1 MTQYDVFNG
10 DADGIC
16 ALQQLRLNKPINSTL
31 VTGVKRD
38 IQLLAKIEAAAG
50 DGDGVTV
57 LDISLDKNRD
67 VAIKLLNK
75 GVIIDYYDHHF
86 AGEIPEHRHFSAN
99 IDTTSETCTSLIVN
113 NKIKHQ
119 HSAWAVVGAFG
130 DNFSA
135 SAKQAAKELN
145 LSSNELTQLQQLGT
159 YLNYNAYGAMV
170 EDLHFAPDKLYLS
183 LHPYKNPLDFI
194 AADETYI
201 HLECGYLEDLA
212 KARQLRATT
221 ENEAI
226 AVIFLPNE
234 AWARRSSGIFANE
247 LAKQN
252 PNRAHA
258 LLTTLSPDA
267 YLVSVRAPMNNKI
280 NADVLCRQFP
290 TGGGRKAA
298 AGINHLPEDQLNT
311 FIDAFKQ
318 IYS

>member
-16 ALQQLRLNKPINSTL
+16 ALQQLRLNTPIASKL

-38 IQLLAKIEAAAG
+38 IQLLANVKADAE
-50 DGDGVTV
+50 DCVTV

-67 VAIKLLNK
+67 AAITLLNK
-75 GVIIDYYDHHF
+75 GVVIEYYDHHF
-86 AGEIPEHRHFSAN
+86 AGEIPVHANFSAN
-99 IDTTSETCTSLIVN
+99 INTASETCTSLIVN

-119 HSAWAVVGAFG
+119 HSSWAVVGAFG
-130 DNFSA
+130 DNFSE
-135 SAKQAAKELN
+135 SAKAAAKGLSLSEAELIK
-145 LSSNELTQLQQLGT
+145 LQKLGT
-159 YLNYNAYGAMV
+159 YLNYNAYGATI
-170 EDLHFAPDKLYLS
+170 EDLHFAPDKLFLS

-194 AADETYI
+194 AANDAYT
-201 HLECGYLEDLA
+201 HLESGYMEDLSQ
-212 KARQLRATT
+212 ARKLPATK
-221 ENEAI
+221 EDKSI
-226 AVIFLPNE
+226 AVVLLPNA
-234 AWARRSSGIFANE
+234 AWARRACGVFANE

-252 PNRAHA
+252 PDRAHA
-258 LLTTLSPDA
+258 LLTALSPDA

-298 AGINHLPEDQLNT
+298 AGINHLPEEQLNA

-318 IYS
+318 TYS

>member
-16 ALQQLRLNKPINSTL
+16 ALQQLRLNTPIESKL

-38 IQLLAKIEAAAG
+38 IQLLANVKAEAA
-50 DGDGVTV
+50 DCVTV

-67 VAIKLLNK
+67 AAINLLHK
-75 GVIIDYYDHHF
+75 GVMIEYYDHHF
-86 AGEIPEHRHFSAN
+86 AGEIPAHANFSAHIN
-99 IDTTSETCTSLIVN
+99 TASETCTSLIVN

-119 HSAWAVVGAFG
+119 HSSWAVVGAFG
-130 DNFSA
+130 DNFSE
-135 SAKQAAKELN
+135 SAKVAANGLN
-145 LSSNELTQLQQLGT
+145 LCATELTKLQKLGT
-159 YLNYNAYGAMV
+159 YLNYNAYGATI
-170 EDLHFAPDKLYLS
+170 EDLHFAPDKLFLS

-194 AADETYI
+194 AADNTYTR
-201 HLECGYLEDLA
+201 LESGYLEDLGQ
-212 KARQLRATT
+212 ARKLRATT
-221 ENEAI
+221 EDKSI
-226 AVIFLPNE
+226 AVLLLPNT
-234 AWARRSSGIFANE
+234 AWARRASGVFANE

-258 LLTTLSPDA
+258 LLTALSSNA

-298 AGINHLPEDQLNT
+298 AGINHLPEEQLNA
-311 FIDAFKQ
+311 FIDAFKKT
-318 IYS
+318 YS